1 MGIKQEVRV
10 EGRKPVVETTAYG
23 AKVVKS
29 STEGIKDQPADDA
42 AGQDGADAAPAV
54 TKASE
59 LFSKLISGIVDG
71 GKAMPAQK
79 DIEEFGKRCETF
91 VEANGGSEP
100 DGDTILGFLREV
112 GITDVADAFEKV
124 LAGADVEAVL
134 AELPAAEPADENA
147 NTATVTDGEGD
158 GGSDTEGDDADGDSE
173 GGDAEPADEG
183 DKEPENE
190 TDGEGNDEAGD
201 NPPMNDESAEKPV
214 DGTAQ
219 PEGKKRGRPAK
230 KDVEQ

>member
-29 STEGIKDQPADDA
+29 STEGIKDQPANDA
-42 AGQDGADAAPAV
+42 AGQDGAGAAPAGP
-54 TKASE
+54 TAAE

-71 GKAMPAQK
+71 GKVMPAQK
-79 DIEEFGKRCETF
+79 DIEEFGKRCEAF

-124 LAGADVEAVL
+124 LAGADVNAVV
-134 AELPAAEPADENA
+134 AELPDAEPVDKNA
-147 NTATVTDGEGD
+147 NTVTDTDGEGD
-158 GGSDTEGDDADGDSE
+158 GGSETDGDDTDGDS
-173 GGDAEPADEG
+173 
-183 DKEPENE
+183 
-190 TDGEGNDEAGD
+190 EAGD
-201 NPPMNDESAEKPV
+201 NPPMNDESAENPV
-214 DGTAQ
+214 DGTGQ

>member
-29 STEGIKDQPADDA
+29 STEGIKDQPANDA
-42 AGQDGADAAPAV
+42 AGQDGADAAPAGPTAV
-54 TKASE
+54 E

-79 DIEEFGKRCETF
+79 DIEEFGKRCEAF

-124 LAGADVEAVL
+124 LAGADVEAVV
-134 AELPAAEPADENA
+134 AELPA
-147 NTATVTDGEGD
+147 
-158 GGSDTEGDDADGDSE
+158 
-173 GGDAEPADEG
+173 AEPADEG

-201 NPPMNDESAEKPV
+201 NHPMNDESAEAPV

-230 KDVEQ
+230 KDIEQ

>member
-42 AGQDGADAAPAV
+42 AGQDGAGAAPAGP
-54 TKASE
+54 KASE

-79 DIEEFGKRCETF
+79 DIEEFGKRCEAF

-124 LAGADVEAVL
+124 LAGADVEAVV
-134 AELPAAEPADENA
+134 AELP
-147 NTATVTDGEGD
+147 
-158 GGSDTEGDDADGDSE
+158 
-173 GGDAEPADEG
+173 DAEPADEG

-201 NPPMNDESAEKPV
+201 NPPMNDESAENPV

>member
-1 MGIKQEVRV
+1 
-10 EGRKPVVETTAYG
+10 
-23 AKVVKS
+23 
-29 STEGIKDQPADDA
+29 
-42 AGQDGADAAPAV
+42 
-54 TKASE
+54 
-59 LFSKLISGIVDG
+59 
-71 GKAMPAQK
+71 MPAQK
-79 DIEEFGKRCETF
+79 DIEEFGKRCEAF

-124 LAGADVEAVL
+124 LAGADVDAVV
-134 AELPAAEPADENA
+134 AELPAAEPADENG
-147 NTATVTDGEGD
+147 NTVTVTDGEGD
-158 GGSDTEGDDADGDSE
+158 GGSDTE

-183 DKEPENE
+183 DKEPEDE
-190 TDGEGNDEAGD
+190 TDGEGDDEAGD

>member
-42 AGQDGADAAPAV
+42 AGQDGADAAPAG

-71 GKAMPAQK
+71 GKAMPAQE
-79 DIEEFGKRCETF
+79 DIEEFGKRCEAF

-124 LAGADVEAVL
+124 LAGADVNAVV
-134 AELPAAEPADENA
+134 AELPA
-147 NTATVTDGEGD
+147 
-158 GGSDTEGDDADGDSE
+158 
-173 GGDAEPADEG
+173 AEPADEG

-201 NPPMNDESAEKPV
+201 NPPMNDESAETPV

>member
-29 STEGIKDQPADDA
+29 STEGIKDQPANDA

-79 DIEEFGKRCETF
+79 DIEEFGKRCEAF

-124 LAGADVEAVL
+124 LAGADVEAVV
-134 AELPAAEPADENA
+134 AELPA
-147 NTATVTDGEGD
+147 
-158 GGSDTEGDDADGDSE
+158 
-173 GGDAEPADEG
+173 AEPADEG

-201 NPPMNDESAEKPV
+201 NPPMNDESAEAPV

>member
-1 MGIKQEVRV
+1 MGIKQEVRT
-10 EGRKPVVETTAYG
+10 ESRKVSVDITSYG
-23 AKVVKS
+23 AQYVKS

-42 AGQDGADAAPAV
+42 AGQDGAGAAPADP
-54 TKASE
+54 KASE

-79 DIEEFGKRCETF
+79 DIEEFGKRCESF

-124 LAGADVEAVL
+124 LVGADVNAVV
-134 AELPAAEPADENA
+134 AELP
-147 NTATVTDGEGD
+147 
-158 GGSDTEGDDADGDSE
+158 
-173 GGDAEPADEG
+173 DAEPADEG

-219 PEGKKRGRPAK
+219 PDGKKRGRPAK

>member
-29 STEGIKDQPADDA
+29 STEGIKDQPANDA
-42 AGQDGADAAPAV
+42 AGQDGAGAAPTGPTA
-54 TKASE
+54 AE

-79 DIEEFGKRCETF
+79 DIEEFGKRCESF

-124 LAGADVEAVL
+124 LAGADVNAVV
-134 AELPAAEPADENA
+134 AELPDAKPVDENG
-147 NTATVTDGEGD
+147 NTVTDTDGEGD
-158 GGSDTEGDDADGDSE
+158 GGSETEGDDTDGDS
-173 GGDAEPADEG
+173 
-183 DKEPENE
+183 
-190 TDGEGNDEAGD
+190 EAGD

-214 DGTAQ
+214 DGTGQ

>member
-29 STEGIKDQPADDA
+29 STEGIKDQPANDS

-79 DIEEFGKRCETF
+79 DIEEFGKRCEAF

-124 LAGADVEAVL
+124 LAGADVEDVV
-134 AELPAAEPADENA
+134 AELPA
-147 NTATVTDGEGD
+147 
-158 GGSDTEGDDADGDSE
+158 
-173 GGDAEPADEG
+173 AEPADEG

-201 NPPMNDESAEKPV
+201 NPPMNDESAEAPV
-214 DGTAQ
+214 DGTVQ

>member
-42 AGQDGADAAPAV
+42 AGQDGAGAAPAV

-79 DIEEFGKRCETF
+79 DIEEFGKRCEAF

-124 LAGADVEAVL
+124 LAGADVEAVV
-134 AELPAAEPADENA
+134 AELPAAEPADDNA
-147 NTATVTDGEGD
+147 NTVTDTD
-158 GGSDTEGDDADGDSE
+158 GDADGDSE

-230 KDVEQ
+230 KNVEQ

>member
-29 STEGIKDQPADDA
+29 STEGIKDQPANDA
-42 AGQDGADAAPAV
+42 AGQDGAGAAPAV

-79 DIEEFGKRCETF
+79 DIEEFGKRCEAF

-124 LAGADVEAVL
+124 LAGADVNAVV
-134 AELPAAEPADENA
+134 AELPDAKPVDENG
-147 NTATVTDGEGD
+147 NTVTDTDGEGD
-158 GGSDTEGDDADGDSE
+158 GGSEIEGDDTDGDS
-173 GGDAEPADEG
+173 
-183 DKEPENE
+183 
-190 TDGEGNDEAGD
+190 EAGD

-214 DGTAQ
+214 DGTGQ

>member
-1 MGIKQEVRV
+1 MGIKQEVRT
-10 EGRKPVVETTAYG
+10 ESRKVSVDTTSYG
-23 AKVVKS
+23 AQYVKS

-42 AGQDGADAAPAV
+42 AGQDGAGAAPAGP
-54 TKASE
+54 KASE

-79 DIEEFGKRCETF
+79 DIEEFGKRCEAF

-124 LAGADVEAVL
+124 LVGADVNAVV
-134 AELPAAEPADENA
+134 AELP
-147 NTATVTDGEGD
+147 
-158 GGSDTEGDDADGDSE
+158 
-173 GGDAEPADEG
+173 DAEPADEG

-219 PEGKKRGRPAK
+219 PDGKKRGRPAK

>member
-42 AGQDGADAAPAV
+42 AGQDGADAAPAGP
-54 TKASE
+54 KASE

-79 DIEEFGKRCETF
+79 DIEEFGKRCEAF

-124 LAGADVEAVL
+124 LAGADVEDVL
-134 AELPAAEPADENA
+134 AELPAAEPADED
-147 NTATVTDGEGD
+147 DG
-158 GGSDTEGDDADGDSE
+158 DGDSDT
-173 GGDAEPADEG
+173 DAEPADEG

-201 NPPMNDESAEKPV
+201 NPPMNDESAETPV

-219 PEGKKRGRPAK
+219 PDGKKRGRPAK

>member
-29 STEGIKDQPADDA
+29 STEGIKDQPANDA
-42 AGQDGADAAPAV
+42 AGQDGAGAAPAV

-79 DIEEFGKRCETF
+79 DIEEFGKRCEAF

-112 GITDVADAFEKV
+112 GITDVVDAFEKV
-124 LAGADVEAVL
+124 LAGADVNAVV
-134 AELPAAEPADENA
+134 AELPDAEPVDENG
-147 NTATVTDGEGD
+147 NTVTDTDGEGD
-158 GGSDTEGDDADGDSE
+158 GGSETEGDDTDGDS
-173 GGDAEPADEG
+173 
-183 DKEPENE
+183 
-190 TDGEGNDEAGD
+190 EAGD

-214 DGTAQ
+214 DGTGQ

>member
-29 STEGIKDQPADDA
+29 STEGIKDQPANDA

-79 DIEEFGKRCETF
+79 DIEEFGKRCEAF

-124 LAGADVEAVL
+124 LAGADVEAVVS
-134 AELPAAEPADENA
+134 ELPA
-147 NTATVTDGEGD
+147 
-158 GGSDTEGDDADGDSE
+158 
-173 GGDAEPADEG
+173 AEPADEG

-201 NPPMNDESAEKPV
+201 NPPMNDESAEAPV

>member
-29 STEGIKDQPADDA
+29 STEGIKDQPANDA

-79 DIEEFGKRCETF
+79 DIEEFGKRCEAF

-124 LAGADVEAVL
+124 LAGADVEAVV
-134 AELPAAEPADENA
+134 AELPAAEPADENG
-147 NTATVTDGEGD
+147 NTVTTIDGEGD
-158 GGSDTEGDDADGDSE
+158 GGSDTEG
-173 GGDAEPADEG
+173 GDAKPADEG

-201 NPPMNDESAEKPV
+201 NPPMNDESAETPV

>member
-42 AGQDGADAAPAV
+42 AGQDGADAAPAGP
-54 TKASE
+54 KASE

-71 GKAMPAQK
+71 GKAMPAQE
-79 DIEEFGKRCETF
+79 DIEEFGKRCEAF

-124 LAGADVEAVL
+124 LAGADVETVL
-134 AELPAAEPADENA
+134 AELPA
-147 NTATVTDGEGD
+147 
-158 GGSDTEGDDADGDSE
+158 
-173 GGDAEPADEG
+173 AEPADEG

-201 NPPMNDESAEKPV
+201 NPPMNDESAETPV

>member
-42 AGQDGADAAPAV
+42 AGQDGADAAPAGP
-54 TKASE
+54 KASE

-79 DIEEFGKRCETF
+79 DIEEFGKRCEAF

-124 LAGADVEAVL
+124 LAGADVETVL
-134 AELPAAEPADENA
+134 AELPA
-147 NTATVTDGEGD
+147 
-158 GGSDTEGDDADGDSE
+158 
-173 GGDAEPADEG
+173 AEPADEG

-201 NPPMNDESAEKPV
+201 NPPMNDESAETPV

>member
-42 AGQDGADAAPAV
+42 AGQDGADAAPAGP
-54 TKASE
+54 KASE

-79 DIEEFGKRCETF
+79 DIEEFGKRCEAF

-124 LAGADVEAVL
+124 LAGADVEDVV
-134 AELPAAEPADENA
+134 AELPA
-147 NTATVTDGEGD
+147 
-158 GGSDTEGDDADGDSE
+158 
-173 GGDAEPADEG
+173 AEPADEG

-190 TDGEGNDEAGD
+190 TDGEGDDEAGD
-201 NPPMNDESAEKPV
+201 NPPMNDESAETPV

>member
-29 STEGIKDQPADDA
+29 STEGIKDQPANDA

-79 DIEEFGKRCETF
+79 DIEEFGKRCEAF

-124 LAGADVEAVL
+124 LAGADVEDVV
-134 AELPAAEPADENA
+134 AELPA
-147 NTATVTDGEGD
+147 
-158 GGSDTEGDDADGDSE
+158 
-173 GGDAEPADEG
+173 AEPADEG

-190 TDGEGNDEAGD
+190 TDGEGDDEAGD
-201 NPPMNDESAEKPV
+201 NPPMNDESAETPV

>member
-42 AGQDGADAAPAV
+42 AGQDGADAAPAGP
-54 TKASE
+54 KASE

-79 DIEEFGKRCETF
+79 DIEEFGKRCEAF

-124 LAGADVEAVL
+124 LAGADVEDVL
-134 AELPAAEPADENA
+134 AELPA
-147 NTATVTDGEGD
+147 
-158 GGSDTEGDDADGDSE
+158 
-173 GGDAEPADEG
+173 AEPADEG

-201 NPPMNDESAEKPV
+201 NPPMNDESAETPV

>member
-42 AGQDGADAAPAV
+42 AGQDGADAAPAG

-79 DIEEFGKRCETF
+79 DIEEFGKRCEAF

-124 LAGADVEAVL
+124 LAGADVNAVV
-134 AELPAAEPADENA
+134 AELPAAEPAD
-147 NTATVTDGEGD
+147 D
-158 GGSDTEGDDADGDSE
+158 
-173 GGDAEPADEG
+173 G

-201 NPPMNDESAEKPV
+201 NPPMNDESAETPV